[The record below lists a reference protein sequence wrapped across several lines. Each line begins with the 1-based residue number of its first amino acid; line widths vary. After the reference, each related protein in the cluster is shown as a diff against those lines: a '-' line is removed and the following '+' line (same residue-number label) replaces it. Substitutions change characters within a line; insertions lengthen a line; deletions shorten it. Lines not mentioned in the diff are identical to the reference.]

1 MTIHQAFPDIPH
13 RPVGN
18 SELASYLGLQREAV
32 VADSG
37 RKTDGNSVLP
47 MEADGHASFGFDG
60 FAVQFMMSVAPEPD
74 GLAAASAKIRL
85 PLRT

>member
-1 MTIHQAFPDIPH
+1 
-13 RPVGN
+13 
-18 SELASYLGLQREAV
+18 
-32 VADSG
+32 
-37 RKTDGNSVLP
+37 